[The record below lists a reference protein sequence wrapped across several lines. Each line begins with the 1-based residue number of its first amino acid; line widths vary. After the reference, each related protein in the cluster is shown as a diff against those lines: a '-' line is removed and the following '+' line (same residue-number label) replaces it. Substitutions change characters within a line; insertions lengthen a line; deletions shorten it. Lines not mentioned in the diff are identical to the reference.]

1 MCPGEFQ
8 YFKFMWQFG
17 QKLQFFLFVLFLFS
31 NSIFALKK
39 NNNNAGMLLVKFASN
54 TGSENRAKRGKT
66 SYQPILFKKGRVRQY
81 YVLRH

>member
-1 MCPGEFQ
+1 MSPGEFQ

-17 QKLQFFLFVLFLFS
+17 QKLQVFLFFLFLFS

-39 NNNNAGMLLVKFASN
+39 NNNNNAGILLVKFASN

-66 SYQPILFKKGRVRQY
+66 SYQPILFKKKK
-81 YVLRH
+81 